1 VPDPTQMPN
10 ARRDDDDAEAMARG
24 RGSGSKLAAMVNCFR
39 GMRAWVREQKML
51 WWTLLGLAL
60 A

>member
-1 VPDPTQMPN
+1 MPN